1 MDDEKKKTS
10 PNELE
15 LKKKIRGEGFLESQ
29 SETEEKQTNANK
41 ETASSSQKRGI
52 FSFLGGADKKEE
64 KFSKKKEFKEKRE
77 QLKSMTKQERKEE
90 KRWKEEAQKREKLL
104 EKKKKEQIKATKNES
119 KKVKGEYKLPKKKK
133 RSAIVKFFTS
143 LNYFGL
149 GKERIAFIDNL
160 ATMMDAGLP
169 LLDAIRA
176 LQKDTKR
183 KIIRKIIGRIIIAI
197 ETGNPLWRAM
207 ESQYLFT
214 QQQIAMVRVGEEAGS
229 LTENLRYL
237 AEQEEKDRA
246 LRSKVKTAMI
256 YPIIVLV
263 MLTVIVF
270 GLGLFVLPNL
280 VGVIESL
287 NVPLPIVTRI
297 IIVFTEY
304 FSQNAK
310 MIIIS
315 FFSGVIVLF
324 FLTKYTYLKVFVQW
338 MIYHIPGIGTLIKE
352 ATISRFGVVLGGL
365 LRAGV
370 PVTESLES
378 LTNATSLIRYK
389 KFYAQLLE
397 HVKLGDSFT
406 TSFEAIPLTDKCFP
420 PSVQQLIM
428 TGEKSGS
435 LTEIA
440 LKIAEIHDRKASEIA
455 EKLPVIIEPL
465 LLLFIGGLVA
475 TIALGILAPIYSI
488 VGNIG

>member
-1 MDDEKKKTS
+1 M
-10 PNELE
+10 P
-15 LKKKIRGEGFLESQ
+15 
-29 SETEEKQTNANK
+29 TEEEK
-41 ETASSSQKRGI
+41 I
-52 FSFLGGADKKEE
+52 WKKEA
-64 KFSKKKEFKEKRE
+64 K
-77 QLKSMTKQERKEE
+77 
-90 KRWKEEAQKREKLL
+90 KREKLL
-104 EKKKKEQIKATKNES
+104 KKKKKEQIKVVKNDD
-119 KKVKGEYKLPKKKK
+119 KKVKGEYKIPKKKK
-133 RSAIVKFFTS
+133 RSAIAKFFIS
-143 LNYFGL
+143 INYFGL
-149 GKERIAFIDNL
+149 GKERISFIDNL

-169 LLDAIRA
+169 LLDAVRA

-183 KIIRKIIGRIIIAI
+183 KTVRKIIGRIIVAV
-197 ETGNPLWRAM
+197 ETGSPLWRAM
-207 ESQYLFT
+207 EGQYFFT

-229 LTENLRYL
+229 LVNNLQYL
-237 AEQEEKDRA
+237 AEQEEKDSA

-256 YPIIVLV
+256 YPIIVLT

-270 GLGLFVLPNL
+270 GLGIFVLPNL

-297 IIVFTEY
+297 IIAFTEY

-310 MIIIS
+310 IIIITFVS
-315 FFSGVIVLF
+315 GTIVFFILA
-324 FLTKYTYLKVFVQW
+324 KYTYLKVIVQW
-338 MIYHIPGIGTLIKE
+338 MLYHIPGIGTLIKE
-352 ATISRFGVVLGGL
+352 ATISRFGVILGGL

-370 PVTESLES
+370 PVTEAIES
-378 LTNATSLIRYK
+378 LTNATNLVRYK

-406 TSFEAIPLTDKCFP
+406 TSFESISLSDKCFP

-435 LTEIA
+435 LTKVT
-440 LKIAEIHDRKASEIA
+440 LKIAEIHDRKASEVA
-455 EKLPVIIEPL
+455 EKLPVIMEPL
-465 LLLFIGGLVA
+465 LLLFIGGLVG